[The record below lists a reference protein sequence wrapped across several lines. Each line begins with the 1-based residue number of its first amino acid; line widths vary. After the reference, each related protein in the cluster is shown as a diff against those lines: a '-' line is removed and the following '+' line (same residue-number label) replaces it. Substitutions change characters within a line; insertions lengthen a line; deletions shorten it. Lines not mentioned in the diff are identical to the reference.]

1 MTIEFDGHVHS
12 MSMTATA
19 PLDVSIELRVEG
31 IRSIPNITVNASHAE
46 VAHYK
51 VGMPVKIQI
60 RPAPQASDS
69 SEHGEK

>member
-12 MSMTATA
+12 ISRGATD
-19 PLDVSIELRVEG
+19 LDVSIDLRVEG
-31 IRSIPNITVNASHAE
+31 IRSLKNIVVNASHAE

-60 RPAPQASDS
+60 RPNPAHS
-69 SEHGEK
+69 GETKP